1 MTDKKPSQPVSGRHV
16 IGDSIF
22 PPFQVKAPLPTGTAA
37 PGGKTG
43 GSQTTASGDGKAK
56 SDK

>member
-1 MTDKKPSQPVSGRHV
+1 MTDKKPSQPGPRRHV

-43 GSQTTASGDGKAK
+43 AAQTTATGNSKTKG
-56 SDK
+56 